1 MLLLKFASLFQ
12 ILHVGAHVEV
22 NVVAPVQD
30 VWLQHWLDLVVAH
43 LVGGGQ
49 QGLGGGG
56 GVQEVEDEHD
66 HDEKTQCSQQVH
78 NFDSKHLKSE
88 KSWI

>member
-1 MLLLKFASLFQ
+1 MRDLKCACLFH

-30 VWLQHWLDLVVAH
+30 VWLEHWVEVVT
-43 LVGGGQ
+43 GGQ
-49 QGLGGGG
+49 QRLGGGG
-56 GVQEVEDEHD
+56 GVQEVEAEHD
-66 HDEKTQCSQQVH
+66 HDEKAQCSQQVH
-78 NFDSKHLKSE
+78 NLDSIHLKSG